1 MMGTRAELKG
11 GSEYD
16 AFYARKIYCYLQRSG
31 TVKKIKRAFW
41 KRQRIEQRMELRGEC
56 HE

>member
-41 KRQRIEQRMELRGEC
+41 KRQRTEQRAALKDNC
-56 HE
+56 ND